1 MGLTNSYSEA
11 EARVKAITLAISRL
25 EDVDGCYR
33 IDKKIIQTV
42 MGYIA
47 DIIEE
52 TDNASKY
59 LRGLT
64 QQGLNM
70 SDATICIDAANIC
83 AKECRTKLINATND
97 QLPF

>member
-1 MGLTNSYSEA
+1 MGLTSSYSKA
-11 EARVKAITLAISRL
+11 EAHAQAIASAISGL
-25 EDVDGCYR
+25 EDVDGFYR
-33 IDKKIIQTV
+33 IDKNVIQTV

-47 DIIEE
+47 DIVEE
-52 TDNASKY
+52 TNNASKY

-64 QQGLNM
+64 TQGLNM

-83 AKECRTKLINATND
+83 AKECRTKLVNATSD